1 MKTIIELRE
10 EIDQIDKKIVDLLIK
25 RMNISKDIGSKKE
38 EIKDK
43 SREMQVILNVLNNSG
58 EKTNPIFLR
67 EVYELIIAESRR
79 IQLG

>member
-1 MKTIIELRE
+1 MKTITELRE
-10 EIDQIDKKIVDLLIK
+10 EIDRIDKEIVDLLIK
-25 RMNISKDIGSKKE
+25 RMNISRDIGSKKE

-58 EKTNPIFLR
+58 EKMDSIFLR

>member
-10 EIDQIDKKIVDLLIK
+10 EIDQIDKEIVDLLIK
-25 RMNISKDIGSKKE
+25 RMSISKDIGSKKE

-43 SREMQVILNVLNNSG
+43 SREMKVILNVLNNSG
-58 EKTNPIFLR
+58 EKMDPVFLR
-67 EVYELIIAESRR
+67 EIYELIIAESRR